1 MPGGP
6 TPHSGRVA
14 FSSSSSFSIYL
25 DRNDFESHHFSV
37 YVHVFSALIVIVAGA
52 FVITIIYRLV
62 PLFFV
67 LHQEGGEEGAH
78 VSWPQPP
85 ARLGSF
91 GLGAAGVTENSSL

>member
-6 TPHSGRVA
+6 APHSGRVA

-62 PLFFV
+62 PLFFIRRVGRRGLASPGRSLPPDWAPLGLV
-67 LHQEGGEEGAH
+67 L
-78 VSWPQPP
+78 
-85 ARLGSF
+85 LG
-91 GLGAAGVTENSSL
+91 